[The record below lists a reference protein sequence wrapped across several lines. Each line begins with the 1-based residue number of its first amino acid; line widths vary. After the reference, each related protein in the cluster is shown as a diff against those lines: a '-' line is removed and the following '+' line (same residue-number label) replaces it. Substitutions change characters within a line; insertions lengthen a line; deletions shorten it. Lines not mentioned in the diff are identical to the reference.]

1 MTCDKIGHNEYEHV
15 LKVWNTFQ
23 IKTMRDYHD
32 LCSKCD
38 ALLLTDVFEKFTNSR
53 LKNQKIK
60 DYVQV
65 VIWMHQL

>member
-1 MTCDKIGHNEYEHV
+1 MEYTSNKNDE
-15 LKVWNTFQ
+15 
-23 IKTMRDYHD
+23 RYHD

-38 ALLLTDVFEKFTNSR
+38 ALLLADVFEKFTNSR